1 MLEVNVETQ
10 EVKVVDRFQFHWV
23 SEEIVVDEGLSG
35 WVAEE
40 VLIVDNETVVDV
52 TVVSKVQVRVL
63 Q

>member
-40 VLIVDNETVVDV
+40 VLIVDNESVVNV
-52 TVVSKVQVRVL
+52 AVVGKV
-63 Q
+63 